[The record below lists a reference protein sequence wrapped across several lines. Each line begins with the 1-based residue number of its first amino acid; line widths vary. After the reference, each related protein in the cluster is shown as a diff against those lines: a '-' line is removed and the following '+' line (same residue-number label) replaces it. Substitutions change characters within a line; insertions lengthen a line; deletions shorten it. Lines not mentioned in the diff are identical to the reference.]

1 MTQPETPLKAAT
13 AWQEAVNAQD
23 EALLLL
29 LSHPDI
35 KIVGPRGT
43 AQGHEVLAAWLGR
56 AGLTLET
63 RRTFA
68 KGDAVVFAQRG
79 VWQSVAAGEPQGE
92 ADVASSFLVQN
103 RQVAEIARFDTL
115 AEALSH
121 AGLSEADEVLG

>member
-1 MTQPETPLKAAT
+1 MTQTETPVTTAT

-35 KIVGPRGT
+35 NIVGPRGT

-63 RRTFA
+63 HRVFA
-68 KGDAVVFAQRG
+68 GGDAVVFAQTG
-79 VWQSVAAGEPQGE
+79 VWRALETGDPQGE
-92 ADVASSFLVQN
+92 AEVASSFVVRN
-103 RQVAEIARFDTL
+103 GQVAEIARYDTL
-115 AEALSH
+115 AEALAR
-121 AGLSEADEVLG
+121 AGLSETDELP